1 MANLYMIVYL
11 AAVLEYLAAEILE
24 LTGNA
29 AHDNKKHCIVP
40 RHLQLAVRYV
50 SIPSPAYRYLYFIP
64 ETMKSWANFSA
75 TSSSHKEV
83 SFPTL
88 IPLFY
93 PQNQGGARRSLRCV
107 SCVLHV
113 SNWSLMKLFKG
124 GWLDI
129 FLSVHVSKFLLVIS
143 IVSWKMAIST
153 PSVLVLVCQVSWSLN
168 SQVTQPVITKNTCI
182 VPRHLQLAV
191 RYVSILLLYISQT

>member
-11 AAVLEYLAAEILE
+11 ATVLEYLDVEILE
-24 LTGNA
+24 VTGNA
-29 AHDNKKHCIVP
+29 AHDNKNHHIVP
-40 RHLQLAVRYV
+40 CHLQLAVWYV
-50 SIPSPAYRYLYFIP
+50 SIPSPAYQYLYFIP
-64 ETMKSWANFSA
+64 EMMKSWANFSA
-75 TSSSHKEV
+75 TLSSHKEV

-88 IPLFY
+88 TPLFY
-93 PQNQGGARRSLRCV
+93 PQNQGRARRSLRFV

-113 SNWSLMKLFKG
+113 LNWSLMKLFKW

-129 FLSVHVSKFLLVIS
+129 CLSVHVSKFLLVIS

-168 SQVTQPVITKNTCI
+168 SQVMQPMMTKNTGI
-182 VPRHLQLAV
+182 VPHHLQLAV
-191 RYVSILLLYISQT
+191 QYVSILLIYIFQT